1 MQRTGWVAGNKG
13 VSDDGLSMTSHR
25 PYLLRALYE
34 WIVDNGMTPHVLVDA
49 GQQGVRVPPH
59 TVKDGRVV
67 LNIAERAVAKLQM
80 DNEGIRFTA
89 RFAGAS
95 HAVLVPIPAVL
106 AIYARE
112 TGHGMALPEDIGG
125 EPAGPDD
132 SPPAPDGGEEPT
144 SRRGAHL
151 RVVK

>member
-1 MQRTGWVAGNKG
+1 MSEA
-13 VSDDGLSMTSHR
+13 GLSMTSHR

-49 GQQGVRVPPH
+49 GQPQVSVPPH

-80 DNEGIRFTA
+80 DDESIRFTA

-95 HAVLVPIPAVL
+95 HAVMVPIAAVL

-112 TGHGMALPEDIGG
+112 TGQGMALPEEIAG
-125 EPAGPDD
+125 ESAGPDD
-132 SPPAPDGGEEPT
+132 EPSSPDGGKQD
-144 SRRGAHL
+144 SQASKRGAHL

>member
-1 MQRTGWVAGNKG
+1 MSEDVQN
-13 VSDDGLSMTSHR
+13 MTSHR

-34 WIVDNGMTPHVLVDA
+34 WIIDNGMTPHVLVDA
-49 GQQGVRVPPH
+49 LQHGVSVPPH

-67 LNIAERAVAKLQM
+67 LNIAERAVSKLEL
-80 DNEGIRFTA
+80 DNESVRFTA

-95 HAVLVPIPAVL
+95 HRVVVPIAAVL

-112 TGHGMALPEDIGG
+112 TGQGMALPEDVGG
-125 EPAGPDD
+125 EPAGPNDG
-132 SPPAPDGGEEPT
+132 PPSPDGGSEEPQAPK
-144 SRRGAHL
+144 RGAHL